1 MILASL
7 SRNPDSVTGCER
19 SGEMKGAGAKEI
31 SSPSRKESA
40 AENYPPPLTLR
51 FLRSNVRNKSRGRAL
66 SRSSP
71 TFIARKKNV
80 AATIETQEPSSPK
93 VSCLGQ
99 VRVSHSMNFTP
110 TKPDQLKQSQGTC
123 SKLNLRKWGSF
134 FWFGCCKKVDVK
146 ENSPESDTRGHFN
159 DGEIGNEG
167 GEADQ
172 IEAKEDNEEVIR
184 GTESIPKNA
193 LLLTRCRSAPFRPS
207 SSEIEAELKMTSR
220 WCNFDRQ
227 ERASEKQMSRKLQI
241 GGESENNGAI
251 GKQVGESSVEKSMEQ
266 EGVSHPL
273 LLMRCKSASASR
285 TGKEHA

>member
-19 SGEMKGAGAKEI
+19 SGEMKGAGAKKI

-123 SKLNLRKWGSF
+123 SKLNLRKLASC
-134 FWFGCCKKVDVK
+134 FWFGDCKKVDVK
-146 ENSPESDTRGHFN
+146 ENSSESDRRGHFN

-167 GEADQ
+167 GEAR
-172 IEAKEDNEEVIR
+172 IEAKEDDEEVIR
-184 GTESIPKNA
+184 GTASIPKNA
-193 LLLTRCRSAPFRPS
+193 LLLTRCRSAPFRS
-207 SSEIEAELKMTSR
+207 SSNEIEAELKMTSR
-220 WCNFDRQ
+220 WCDFDRR
-227 ERASEKQMSRKLQI
+227 ERAGEKQMSRKLQI
-241 GGESENNGAI
+241 GGESEQIGAM

-266 EGVSHPL
+266 EGVTHPL